1 MTFPFVR
8 MAAMAF
14 AAAAI
19 MGDDAALA
27 QATKPAA
34 PGQAAAAGPVK
45 LELVGLQ
52 PQWTKQCS
60 KDQGGKEVCL
70 TQREFGQ
77 VVDQPPT
84 LIIAVYQIGEEH
96 RFARFVL
103 PLGFLLSPG
112 FRLLPEKGEPIP
124 GRFAFCL
131 PQGCFAEAELGNAGI
146 NALKKSATASVVV
159 RNQANTEVTFSFP
172 MRDFGRRL
180 RRAADGSQGDRATE
194 SGIAASVGGEGASA
208 ARTTGEAVGRP
219 ADPRAHAAEIRDS
232 GSSGNAGAVGDRAS
246 EVDRH
251 CEERSDEATQ
261 GPRDAGLWVASL
273 GSQ

>member
-1 MTFPFVR
+1 MAALYRLKGRLMTFPFVR

-19 MGDDAALA
+19 MGADAALA
-27 QATKPAA
+27 QATKPA
-34 PGQAAAAGPVK
+34 PTGPVK
-45 LELVGLQ
+45 LDLVGLQ
-52 PQWTKQCS
+52 PQWMKQCS
-60 KDQGGKEVCL
+60 KDPSGKEVCL

-84 LIIAVYQIGEEH
+84 LIIAVYQLADEH

-131 PQGCFAEAELGNAGI
+131 PQGCFAEAELGGSAI

-159 RNQANTEVTFSFP
+159 RNQANTEVTFNFP
-172 MRDFGRRL
+172 MRDF
-180 RRAADGSQGDRATE
+180 AAAYDGPPMDPKVIEQQNQELQKQLEEKARQQRE
-194 SGIAASVGGEGASA
+194 QLEKQSGVQP
-208 ARTTGEAVGRP
+208 TPTP
-219 ADPRAHAAEIRDS
+219 TP
-232 GSSGNAGAVGDRAS
+232 
-246 EVDRH
+246 
-251 CEERSDEATQ
+251 
-261 GPRDAGLWVASL
+261 PK
-273 GSQ
+273 

>member
-1 MTFPFVR
+1 MAALYRLKGRLMTFPFVR

-27 QATKPAA
+27 QATKPAAPA

-84 LIIAVYQIGEEH
+84 LIIAVYQIGDEH

-146 NALKKSATASVVV
+146 NALKKSGTASVVV

-172 MRDFGRRL
+172 MRDFGP
-180 RRAADGSQGDRATE
+180 AYDGPPMDPKVIEQQNQELQRQLEEKARQQRE
-194 SGIAASVGGEGASA
+194 QLEKQSGAQP
-208 ARTTGEAVGRP
+208 TP
-219 ADPRAHAAEIRDS
+219 AP
-232 GSSGNAGAVGDRAS
+232 
-246 EVDRH
+246 
-251 CEERSDEATQ
+251 T
-261 GPRDAGLWVASL
+261 PPK
-273 GSQ
+273 

>member
-19 MGDDAALA
+19 MGADAALA
-27 QATKPAA
+27 QATKPATPA
-34 PGQAAAAGPVK
+34 PRQAAPTGPVK
-45 LELVGLQ
+45 LDLVGLQ
-52 PQWTKQCS
+52 PQGMKQCS
-60 KDQGGKEVCL
+60 KDPSGKDVCL

-84 LIIAVYQIGEEH
+84 LIIAVYQIGDEH

-146 NALKKSATASVVV
+146 NALKKSGTASVVV
-159 RNQANTEVTFSFP
+159 RNQANTEVTFNFP
-172 MRDFGRRL
+172 MRDF
-180 RRAADGSQGDRATE
+180 AAAYDGPPMDPKVIEQQNQELQKQLEEKARQQRE
-194 SGIAASVGGEGASA
+194 QLEKQSGVQP
-208 ARTTGEAVGRP
+208 TP
-219 ADPRAHAAEIRDS
+219 AP
-232 GSSGNAGAVGDRAS
+232 
-246 EVDRH
+246 
-251 CEERSDEATQ
+251 T
-261 GPRDAGLWVASL
+261 PPK
-273 GSQ
+273 

>member
-34 PGQAAAAGPVK
+34 PAPGQAAGPVK

-52 PQWTKQCS
+52 PQWVKQCS
-60 KDQGGKEVCL
+60 KDPSGKEVCL

-146 NALKKSATASVVV
+146 NALKKSTTASVVV
-159 RNQANTEVTFSFP
+159 RNQANNEVTFTFP
-172 MRDFGRRL
+172 MRDFG
-180 RRAADGSQGDRATE
+180 AAYDGPPMDPKVVEQQNQQLQHQLEEKARQQRE
-194 SGIAASVGGEGASA
+194 QLEKQSGAQP
-208 ARTTGEAVGRP
+208 TP
-219 ADPRAHAAEIRDS
+219 APTPAK
-232 GSSGNAGAVGDRAS
+232 
-246 EVDRH
+246 
-251 CEERSDEATQ
+251 
-261 GPRDAGLWVASL
+261 
-273 GSQ
+273 

>member
-14 AAAAI
+14 AAATI
-19 MGDDAALA
+19 MGADAALA

-34 PGQAAAAGPVK
+34 PAPGQAAGPVK

-60 KDQGGKEVCL
+60 KDQSGKEVCL

-112 FRLLPEKGEPIP
+112 VGCSPRRANRSRADLRSVCRKAVSRRL
-124 GRFAFCL
+124 
-131 PQGCFAEAELGNAGI
+131 N
-146 NALKKSATASVVV
+146 SATQASTRSRSRV
-159 RNQANTEVTFSFP
+159 RRPSSCAI
-172 MRDFGRRL
+172 RRTPKSHSTS
-180 RRAADGSQGDRATE
+180 R
-194 SGIAASVGGEGASA
+194 
-208 ARTTGEAVGRP
+208 
-219 ADPRAHAAEIRDS
+219 
-232 GSSGNAGAVGDRAS
+232 
-246 EVDRH
+246 
-251 CEERSDEATQ
+251 
-261 GPRDAGLWVASL
+261 
-273 GSQ
+273 

>member
-19 MGDDAALA
+19 MGADAALA
-27 QATKPAA
+27 QATKPATPA
-34 PGQAAAAGPVK
+34 PGQAAGPVK
-45 LELVGLQ
+45 LDLVGLQ
-52 PQWTKQCS
+52 PQWIKQCS

-84 LIIAVYQIGEEH
+84 LIIAVYQIADEH

-131 PQGCFAEAELGNAGI
+131 PQGCFAEAELGGAGI
-146 NALKKSATASVVV
+146 NALKKSAYGV
-159 RNQANTEVTFSFP
+159 RRRAQSGEHRSHIQLP
-172 MRDFGRRL
+172 DEGLRRRL

-194 SGIAASVGGEGASA
+194 SGIAETAGGESASA

-219 ADPRAHAAEIRDS
+219 ADPRAHAAEIK
-232 GSSGNAGAVGDRAS
+232 
-246 EVDRH
+246 
-251 CEERSDEATQ
+251 
-261 GPRDAGLWVASL
+261 GPWV
-273 GSQ
+273 

>member
-1 MTFPFVR
+1 MTFLLVR
-8 MAAMAF
+8 MAAIAF

-19 MGDDAALA
+19 MGSDAALA

-34 PGQAAAAGPVK
+34 PAAGQPAGPVK

-52 PQWTKQCS
+52 PQWVKQCN
-60 KDQGGKEVCL
+60 KDPSGKEVCL

-77 VVDQPPT
+77 VLDQPPT
-84 LIIAVYQIGEEH
+84 LIIAVYQIAEEH

-146 NALKKSATASVVV
+146 NSLKKSTTASVVV
-159 RNQANTEVTFSFP
+159 RNQANNEVTFTFP
-172 MRDFGRRL
+172 MRDFG
-180 RRAADGSQGDRATE
+180 AAYDGPPMDPKVVEQQNQELQRQLEEKARKQRE
-194 SGIAASVGGEGASA
+194 QLEKQSGAQP
-208 ARTTGEAVGRP
+208 TP
-219 ADPRAHAAEIRDS
+219 APTPAK
-232 GSSGNAGAVGDRAS
+232 
-246 EVDRH
+246 
-251 CEERSDEATQ
+251 
-261 GPRDAGLWVASL
+261 
-273 GSQ
+273 

>member
-1 MTFPFVR
+1 MAALYRLKGRLMTFPFVR

-14 AAAAI
+14 AAATM
-19 MGDDAALA
+19 MGADAALA

-34 PGQAAAAGPVK
+34 PAPGQAAAGPVK

-60 KDQGGKEVCL
+60 KDQSGKEVCL

-84 LIIAVYQIGEEH
+84 LIIAVYQIGVDEH

-112 FRLLPEKGEPIP
+112 FRLIPEKGEPIA

-131 PQGCFAEAELGNAGI
+131 PQGCFAEAELSAAGV
-146 NALKKSATASVVV
+146 NALKKSSTASVVV
-159 RNQANTEVTFSFP
+159 RNQANNEVT
-172 MRDFGRRL
+172 
-180 RRAADGSQGDRATE
+180 
-194 SGIAASVGGEGASA
+194 
-208 ARTTGEAVGRP
+208 
-219 ADPRAHAAEIRDS
+219 
-232 GSSGNAGAVGDRAS
+232 
-246 EVDRH
+246 
-251 CEERSDEATQ
+251 
-261 GPRDAGLWVASL
+261 
-273 GSQ
+273 